1 LILSCNT
8 AQTYGTELGRD
19 VPQELGRDVPQE
31 LGRDVPQELGRDVLQ
46 EEEITV
52 SGELLQFQKVTMHLT
67 FGNK

>member
-8 AQTYGTELGRD
+8 AQTYGT
-19 VPQELGRDVPQE
+19 ELGRDVPQE

>member
-8 AQTYGTELGRD
+8 AQTYGT
-19 VPQELGRDVPQE
+19 E

>member
-19 VPQELGRDVPQE
+19 VPQE
-31 LGRDVPQELGRDVLQ
+31 
-46 EEEITV
+46 EEITV
-52 SGELLQFQKVTMHLT
+52 SGELLRFQKVTMHLT